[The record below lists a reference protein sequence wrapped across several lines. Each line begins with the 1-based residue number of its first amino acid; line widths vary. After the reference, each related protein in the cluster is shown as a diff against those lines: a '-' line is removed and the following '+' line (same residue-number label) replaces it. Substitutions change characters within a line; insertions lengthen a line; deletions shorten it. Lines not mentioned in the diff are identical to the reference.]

1 MKFQAKIKYFDEN
14 NLGHGP
20 YIEIPE
26 AIYQELL
33 KITTDKR
40 VKCTLNNEITV
51 SRAMAPKGNFHYI
64 LLNKEVLKEAKI
76 SVGDL
81 RQQVVIISFS
91 FTVCYPIALTRWPRP
106 FITGHMR
113 SCQAG
118 PTLQPYFLERVIW
131 RRGASR

>member
-40 VKCTLNNEITV
+40 VKCTLNNTITV
-51 SRAMAPKGNFHYI
+51 SRAMAPKGNFNYI
-64 LLNKEVLKEAKI
+64 LLNKPTYSLQNIKTKLGISIDELKNK
-76 SVGDL
+76 
-81 RQQVVIISFS
+81 
-91 FTVCYPIALTRWPRP
+91 
-106 FITGHMR
+106 
-113 SCQAG
+113 
-118 PTLQPYFLERVIW
+118 FL
-131 RRGASR
+131 